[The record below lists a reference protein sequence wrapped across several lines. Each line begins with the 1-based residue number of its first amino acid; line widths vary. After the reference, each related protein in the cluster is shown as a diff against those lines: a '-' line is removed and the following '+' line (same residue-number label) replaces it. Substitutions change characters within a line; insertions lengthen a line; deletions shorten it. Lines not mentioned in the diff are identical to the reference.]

1 MLRTLMRAKIH
12 RPRVTQC
19 DLHYVG
25 SVTIDA
31 DLLAAVDLR
40 PNELVQ
46 VYDIDN
52 GARFET
58 YVIRGEPG
66 SGVIGLNGAAAR
78 LVEIGHRL
86 IIVAFAQFEPH
97 EIDSHIAKVVVCD
110 EQNRILERL
119 DYASVLDETTEASF
133 PG

>member
-25 SVTIDA
+25 SITIDA
-31 DLLAAVDLR
+31 DLLVAVDLR

-78 LVEIGHRL
+78 LVEIDHRL
-86 IIVAFAQFEPH
+86 IIVAFGQFEPH

-110 EQNRILERL
+110 DENRILERL
-119 DYASVLDETTEASF
+119 DYTSVIEQAPEAAS
-133 PG
+133 PR